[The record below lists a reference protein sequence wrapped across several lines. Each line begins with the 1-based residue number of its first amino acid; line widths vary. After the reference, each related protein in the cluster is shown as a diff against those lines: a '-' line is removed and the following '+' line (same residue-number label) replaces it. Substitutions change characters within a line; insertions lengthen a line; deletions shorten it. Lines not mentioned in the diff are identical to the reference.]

1 MAGKF
6 VNTKHP
12 DSINKLVTGLQDV
25 IKNPYYVWS
34 NRTPTVVTYY
44 NRNVEK
50 STLDE
55 AAKIE
60 QAPYGN
66 NSPNTFNMIKD
77 FFIYGIEQIQIQ
89 VENGDFGAEGGQING
104 EGFILPNTI
113 TPYPGD
119 YFVINY
125 TKDDIVFKVTG
136 VTHDTLEDE
145 SNIYKFTYELDS
157 IDIGDLKLNIGDT
170 YNMMVNNVG
179 TKFNTVIRSEKYE
192 FIKVLDNVRSYL
204 REHFIAVF
212 YSDRIQSFSY
222 LYNMRRF
229 YDPYMVQF
237 LIDTNILK
245 DNDDY
250 IYISHVLSKDSSFLL
265 NYDRSIFKCF
275 EDEDFKNIR
284 RYKSNAI
291 GRYINTRTDIF
302 ENRSED
308 YWEIDFNYFKLE
320 GEAYG
325 IIPCISEEL
334 ITGIE
339 TKKLYDDE
347 KYSIYNIIIKYV
359 NEMNVTDKDVD
370 TLKFFEY
377 SDNVTLF
384 YALPLVIYC
393 IDNIIRKMMV
403 KQDK

>member
-12 DSINKLVTGLQDV
+12 DSINKLVHGLQDI

-34 NRTPTVVTYY
+34 NRTPTVVTYF

-55 AAKIE
+55 SAKIE
-60 QAPYGN
+60 QSAYGI
-66 NSPNTFNMIKD
+66 NSPSKYNMIND
-77 FFIYGIEQIQIQ
+77 FFVYGIEQIQIQ
-89 VENGDFGAEGGQING
+89 VENGDFGAESGQING
-104 EGFILPNTI
+104 EGIILPNTI
-113 TPYPGD
+113 IPYPGD
-119 YFVINY
+119 YFVIDY
-125 TKDDIVFKVTG
+125 TKDNIVFRVTG

-157 IDIGDLKLNIGDT
+157 IDIQDLKLNIADS
-170 YNMMVNNVG
+170 YQMMVNNVG
-179 TKFNTVIRSEKYE
+179 TKFNTIIRSEKYD
-192 FIKVLDNVRSYL
+192 FIKVLDNMRSYL

-212 YSDRIQSFSY
+212 YSDRIQSFSF

-237 LIDTNILK
+237 LINTDLLK

-250 IYISHVLSKDSSFLL
+250 IYVMHQLALSQTFIL
-265 NYDRSIFKCF
+265 NYDKSIFRCF
-275 EDEDFKNIR
+275 EIGDFKNIR
-284 RYKSNAI
+284 RYKKYAI
-291 GRYINTRTDIF
+291 GRYISSRTDIF
-302 ENRSED
+302 ENRPED
-308 YWEIDFNYFKLE
+308 YWEIDFNYYPLE
-320 GEAYG
+320 GESYG

-339 TKKLYDDE
+339 TGKLYDDD
-347 KYSIYNIIIKYV
+347 KYCIYNIIIKYIRG
-359 NEMNVTDKDVD
+359 MDISDRDVE
-370 TLKFFEY
+370 TLKFLEY

-384 YALPLVIYC
+384 YALPLTIFCLDGVIQ
-393 IDNIIRKMMV
+393 RMMV
-403 KQDK
+403 KSDK